1 MQTQL
6 SSEQIREIIVSHL
19 PEMMKTDIEIRRYIL
34 KITKEK
40 YADKKK
46 TEDRFDRILDELRRN
61 REEDSKKWDENRK
74 KWEAREIQRDKDR
87 EEDSKKWEA
96 MELRWDKEREEDRRR
111 WEENQKTI
119 HQIIKKHESSIG
131 ALGARWGMRSEAS
144 FRDGLKAILEQSF
157 KVKVERYEDFDDKGI
172 IFGRPDQVEMDVIIY
187 NGTLILCEIKSS
199 LSRSDLYT
207 FWRKTLFY
215 EDRHQR
221 KADRRIVISPMVSQK
236 AMTVAKELNIEVYGY
251 PDDVPITC

>member
-6 SSEQIREIIVSHL
+6 SSEQIKDIIIHDL
-19 PEMMKTDIEIRRYIL
+19 PEMMKADPKIRRFVL

-40 YADKKK
+40 YADKEK
-46 TEDRFDRILDELRRN
+46 TEDRIDRILDELRRN

-87 EEDSKKWEA
+87 EEERK
-96 MELRWDKEREEDRRR
+96 RWDEQNQK
-111 WEENQKTI
+111 WHENQKTI

-172 IFGRPDQVEMDVIIY
+172 IFGRPDQVEMDVIVY